1 MKLGWVEDY
10 FKVGKII
17 AYLIDDEK
25 DLIDG
30 VKIQISKS

>member
-10 FKVGKII
+10 FKVGKI
-17 AYLIDDEK
+17 AYLSDDEK
-25 DLIDG
+25 DLIDS